1 MSMRRLFKSKDDQL
15 GARCAQML
23 LSVCIAVACVLLIMS
38 HAHAENEDASRYP
51 HLQNLA
57 PRQQRPLAVRPVQ
70 ARSAQEVRPPQEVG
84 SPYFEPSGSEGYTP
98 PSARSR
104 PYTEPRS
111 APVRRAP
118 VILADPV
125 PVIKPKLNPSTF
137 IAVMG
142 DAMGEQLAQGLDE
155 TYGERTDVIILRKAR
170 ADSGLVRTDFYDWS
184 KSANELIA
192 TTPRLSFAV
201 MLVGLNDRQ
210 QIRDG
215 EVMIE
220 PLSERWKELY
230 TQRVKGLVKAFSS
243 RNIPLIWASLPPIKN
258 GELSADLL
266 TLNTLYREAVGAS
279 GGVYVD
285 LWEPFADQ
293 NNAFSMTGP
302 DVSGKMVRLRLPDGI
317 HFTPIGARKAA
328 HFIQVELRR
337 LMELR
342 GPPLPI
348 AISAVETVSPVS
360 PVQPLVPVVVAPVPT
375 QPVVA
380 ARVKPTI
387 GATFALTRIDVAS
400 DGVLMPI
407 QGREALEKRNKSND
421 FLPPPLEGRADDFR
435 WPKP

>member
-1 MSMRRLFKSKDDQL
+1 MT
-15 GARCAQML
+15 
-23 LSVCIAVACVLLIMS
+23 
-38 HAHAENEDASRYP
+38 AHAENEDSSRYP
-51 HLQNLA
+51 HLQNVA
-57 PRQQRPLAVRPVQ
+57 PRPQRPLSVRPVQ
-70 ARSAQEVRPPQEVG
+70 VRPPQEVFV
-84 SPYFEPSGSEGYTP
+84 PFVAPPIANRSEGGSSAP
-98 PSARSR
+98 VARSR
-104 PYTEPRS
+104 PVAEPRS

-118 VILADPV
+118 VVLADPV

-155 TYGERTDVIILRKAR
+155 TYGERTDVMILRKAR

-201 MLVGLNDRQ
+201 MLIGLNDRQ

-215 EVMIE
+215 EVMID
-220 PLSERWKELY
+220 PLTERWKELY
-230 TQRVKGLVKAFSS
+230 SQRVKGLVKAFSS

-258 GELSADLL
+258 GELSTDLL
-266 TLNTLYREAVGAS
+266 VLNALYREAVTTS

-293 NNAFSMTGP
+293 INTFSPTGP

-342 GPPLPI
+342 GPPPPV
-348 AISAVETVSPVS
+348 AVSAVETVSPT
-360 PVQPLVPVVVAPVPT
+360 VQTQPITPALSPLVPVVVTVPQA
-375 QPVVA
+375 QPSMA

-387 GATFALTRIDVAS
+387 GATFALTRTDVS
-400 DGVLMPI
+400 SEGVLIPVHVNKN
-407 QGREALEKRNKSND
+407 REKMNKSNEL
-421 FLPPPLEGRADDFR
+421 LPSPIEGRADDFR